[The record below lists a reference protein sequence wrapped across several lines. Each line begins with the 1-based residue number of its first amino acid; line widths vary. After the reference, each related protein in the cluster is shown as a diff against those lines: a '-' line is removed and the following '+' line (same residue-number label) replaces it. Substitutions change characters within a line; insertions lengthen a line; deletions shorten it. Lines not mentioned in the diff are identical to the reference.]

1 MLRANYCPSGLY
13 EAHGSNIR
21 HSPSLRYQSPPISRR
36 LVDSNRIQDH
46 LYSSKEQ
53 APASVRGAGT
63 TSESQKVITS
73 PISGHD
79 LPSNADPISS
89 VHCETNRDKDS
100 EPPQYNRG
108 VSLAPEPPSSSLAT
122 SSGPP
127 FVPYP
132 SDEGRDAKNAITP
145 ASSQVQVEL
154 SRRLPSHPLRSSVP
168 GGSSMVVL
176 GDPTTAGR
184 RSFPPNAGLE
194 LLLGSFRR
202 RLGCNNGGTTSVRS
216 VDSKPKASVHHP
228 QGDDGSI
235 HRPLGVST
243 SSSEARRSPCFA
255 TMSQQSRISGDR
267 EARGPRSCSSKQER
281 SSCGSNLC
289 RSRPYPSSSRVLSI
303 RERISSVGPTWG

>member
-36 LVDSNRIQDH
+36 LVDSDRIQDH

-63 TSESQKVITS
+63 TSGSQKVISS

-89 VHCETNRDKDS
+89 VYCETNRDKDS
-100 EPPQYNRG
+100 EPPQYDRG

-154 SRRLPSHPLRSSVP
+154 SRRLPSHPLRSFVP
-168 GGSSMVVL
+168 GGSSMLVL

-184 RSFPPNAGLE
+184 R
-194 LLLGSFRR
+194 
-202 RLGCNNGGTTSVRS
+202 
-216 VDSKPKASVHHP
+216 
-228 QGDDGSI
+228 
-235 HRPLGVST
+235 
-243 SSSEARRSPCFA
+243 
-255 TMSQQSRISGDR
+255 
-267 EARGPRSCSSKQER
+267 
-281 SSCGSNLC
+281 
-289 RSRPYPSSSRVLSI
+289 
-303 RERISSVGPTWG
+303 